1 MRFTT
6 QKKKK
11 KLSSYDLSF
20 EKARILACLD
30 LLERKYW
37 EAWEE
42 STKDFKTAIIKVRKR
57 KGKPDRIEKKIITH
71 TRCGDPRYL
80 GGVLECISQ
89 RCKIL
94 GLYASKRGE
103 ISGNVIVIPPKSP

>member
-1 MRFTT
+1 MRLIA
-6 QKKKK
+6 QKKNKK
-11 KLSSYDLSF
+11 SPPYNLSF
-20 EKARILACLD
+20 EKAKILACLD

-42 STKDFKTAIIKVRKR
+42 STKDFRAEIVKVKKR
-57 KGKPDRIEKKIITH
+57 KGKPDRIERKIITY

-80 GGVLECISQ
+80 NGVLKCISQ

-94 GLYASKRGE
+94 GLYANTTGE
-103 ISGNVIVIPPKSP
+103 ISGNVLVISAKAS

>member
-1 MRFTT
+1 MRLTA

-11 KLSSYDLSF
+11 KAFFHDLSF

-42 STKDFKTAIIKVRKR
+42 STKDFRAEIVKVKKR
-57 KGKPDRIEKKIITH
+57 KGKPDRIEKKIITY
-71 TRCGDPRYL
+71 TRRGDPRYL
-80 GGVLECISQ
+80 GGVLKCISQ

-94 GLYASKRGE
+94 GLYANTTGK
-103 ISGNVIVIPPKSP
+103 ISGNVIVISAKAS